1 MHPSHPRETM
11 EGPAPQDWKSTMYSP
26 HLTLNDGTSIPQIGF
41 GVFLIPQDETQRA
54 VELALEAGYR
64 HIDTASIYGNE
75 QGVGRAI
82 SASGLP
88 RESLYVTTKL
98 WNDNQGKARTRPAL
112 EQSLE
117 KLGLDY
123 VNLYLIHW
131 PVPSRNLYRETW
143 EILEE
148 AANDGLTRS
157 IGVSNFLED
166 HLTAL
171 ATMGGRIPV
180 LNQIEVHPTLPQHG
194 LVATNTAMG
203 VATEAWSPLGRG
215 ADLEMPEVTAIA
227 SRIGATP
234 AQVILA
240 WHLQR
245 GRIALPKSV
254 TPERIRENLT
264 AAKITLSPADL
275 ETLDN
280 LDTGVR
286 VGPDPATFIG

>member
-1 MHPSHPRETM
+1 MT
-11 EGPAPQDWKSTMYSP
+11 P
-26 HLTLNDGTSIPQIGF
+26 HQIALNDGTQIPQIGF
-41 GVFLIPQDETQRA
+41 GVFLIPEEETQRA
-54 VELALEAGYR
+54 VELALEVGYR

-75 QGVGRAI
+75 KGVARAI
-82 SASGLP
+82 TATGLP
-88 RESLYVTTKL
+88 REDLYITTKL
-98 WNDNQGKARTRPAL
+98 WNEDQGAATTRPAL
-112 EQSLE
+112 EASLE
-117 KLGLDY
+117 RLGLDY

-143 EILEE
+143 EVLEE

-157 IGVSNFLED
+157 IGVSNFLEE

-171 ATMGGRIPV
+171 AAMGGRIPV
-180 LNQIEVHPTLPQHG
+180 LNQIEVHPTLPQHD
-194 LVATNTAMG
+194 LVAANTAMG
-203 VATEAWSPLGRG
+203 IATEAWSPLGRG

-245 GRIALPKSV
+245 DRIVLPKSV
-254 TPERIRENLT
+254 TPERIRENL
-264 AAKITLSPADL
+264 AAAEITLSPADL
-275 ETLDN
+275 EALDD

>member
-1 MHPSHPRETM
+1 MT
-11 EGPAPQDWKSTMYSP
+11 P
-26 HLTLNDGTSIPQIGF
+26 HQIALNDGTQIPQIGF
-41 GVFLIPQDETQRA
+41 GVFLIPEEETQRA

-75 QGVGRAI
+75 KGVARAI
-82 SASGLP
+82 TATGLP
-88 RESLYVTTKL
+88 REDLYITTKL
-98 WNDNQGKARTRPAL
+98 WNEDQGAATTRPAL
-112 EQSLE
+112 EASLE
-117 KLGLDY
+117 RLGLDY

-143 EILEE
+143 EVLEE

-157 IGVSNFLED
+157 IGVSNFLEE

-171 ATMGGRIPV
+171 AAMGGRIPV
-180 LNQIEVHPTLPQHG
+180 LNQIEVHPTLPQHD

-203 VATEAWSPLGRG
+203 IATEAWSPLGRG

-245 GRIALPKSV
+245 DRIVLPKSV
-254 TPERIRENLT
+254 TPERIWENL
-264 AAKITLSPADL
+264 AAAEITLSPADL
-275 ETLDN
+275 EALDD